1 MTEFINILIGGLQEN
16 QSIKTDGVST
26 CLCSSMGMGGGYV
39 PMIVLADKSKVES
52 RKSKVESRK
61 SKVES
66 RKSKVW
72 YQWPTILSIRRNNIL
87 WESEWQR
94 NSRLCLFSVWNKWH
108 SSNYNGR
115 MRWRA

>member
-16 QSIKTDGVST
+16 QSIKTDGICT

-61 SKVES
+61 IISAVRLSVKWEWTYVSLKV
-66 RKSKVW
+66 
-72 YQWPTILSIRRNNIL
+72 
-87 WESEWQR
+87 
-94 NSRLCLFSVWNKWH
+94 
-108 SSNYNGR
+108 
-115 MRWRA
+115 A